1 MHGTEELVGREHVE
15 AQLPSTAIS
24 SAAVGS

>member
-24 SAAVGS
+24 SATVGS